1 MCTHNGARWVE
12 RQVRSMLEQTVVPD
26 QIVLS
31 DDASTDDTVALV
43 EALIAE
49 RHDAGSGIELLVLRN
64 DSPLGVTANFEQ
76 AVRHCNGSVVILSDQ
91 DDEWE
96 AHRVEAAMELFAA
109 DEELDLVAS
118 DALLIDGELPL
129 DAASLVVTVL
139 SVAVLA
145 LGIVVFR
152 RASPNFGDEL

>member
-1 MCTHNGARWVE
+1 MPAERVSVALCTHNGGRWVE

-118 DALLIDGELPL
+118 DALLIDGEGEF
-129 DAASLVVTVL
+129 
-139 SVAVLA
+139 
-145 LGIVVFR
+145 LG
-152 RASPNFGDEL
+152 ETLW